1 MIDRAAPFI
10 LLDDTRP
17 GGGKARLYRG
27 ALGTIEA
34 RHPGEVVPALAALRA
49 ALAAGRHLAGFIAY
63 EAGAALEPRLAALA
77 RAAPADAPPLLW
89 FGLFE
94 RVELLDDAAAL
105 LPDAAGGHLAAP
117 RPLIARE
124 AHRAAVARALA
135 LIAAGDI
142 YQVNLTFAADVPVAG
157 DPRALYAGLRGA
169 QAGWGG
175 LVFTGAHWLLSA
187 SPELFFTLA
196 GGAITARPMK
206 GTASRAASGD
216 AARAAALA
224 ADPKQ
229 RAENLM
235 IVDLLRN
242 DLSRVAVPGSVAV
255 PALFEVETYPT
266 VHHMTSTVTA
276 RLADGVD
283 AIDLLGAL
291 FPCGSISGAPK
302 IRAMEV
308 IGELEPAP
316 RGPYTGAI
324 GWLDPGGDAAFNV
337 AIRTLVLDDGGS
349 RATLGLGSA
358 IVADSTADEEWREC
372 LAKGAF
378 VTQAM
383 PRFDLIETMRFDAVE
398 GLADLERHLARMKAS
413 AEALGFAFD
422 RHDVRNELQAAT
434 FRLKDDARV
443 RLLLGTRGTTAIE
456 VRPLPPPPPPP
467 VAVALAPLPVAE
479 GDFRL
484 RHKTSARAFYDAARA
499 AAGSFEVLFV
509 DKSGFV
515 TEGSFTNVFV
525 PRGATLLTPP
535 LSRGLLPGVLRARL
549 IEQGRA
555 IEADL
560 VPADLADGF
569 LIGNALRGLIDARLV
584 AASGGRGL

>member
-1 MIDRAAPFI
+1 MIDRATPFV

-17 GGGKARLYRG
+17 GGKARLYRG
-27 ALGTIEA
+27 ARDTIVA
-34 RHPGEVVPALAALRA
+34 RRPDEVVPALAAMRA
-49 ALAAGRHLAGFIAY
+49 ALAEGRHLAGFIAY
-63 EAGAALEPRLAALA
+63 EAGAALEPRLAGIA
-77 RAAPADAPPLLW
+77 RSAPGDAPPLLW
-89 FGLFE
+89 FALFDQ
-94 RVELLDDAAAL
+94 VELLDDVAAL
-105 LPDAAGGHLAAP
+105 LPDPAGGHLAAP
-117 RPLIARE
+117 CPRIAGG
-124 AHRAAVARALA
+124 AYRAAVARALA

-142 YQVNLTFAADVPVAG
+142 YQVNLTFAAEVPAAG
-157 DPRALYAGLRGA
+157 DPRALYAGLRDA
-169 QAGWGG
+169 RAGWGG

-196 GGAITARPMK
+196 GDAVTARPMK
-206 GTASRAASGD
+206 GTASRSVSDD
-216 AARAAALA
+216 AAQIAALA

-276 RLADGVD
+276 RLAAGAD
-283 AIDLLGAL
+283 AIDLIGAL

-308 IGELEPAP
+308 IDELEPAP
-316 RGPYTGAI
+316 RGPYTGSI
-324 GWLDPGGDAAFNV
+324 GWLDPGGEAAFNV
-337 AIRTLVLDDGGS
+337 AIRTLVLDDGGN

-358 IVADSTADEEWREC
+358 IVADSTADDEWREC

-383 PRFDLIETMRFDAVE
+383 PRFDLVETMRFDAID
-398 GLADLERHLARMKAS
+398 GLVDLERHLARLKAS
-413 AEALGFAFD
+413 AEALGFACD

-443 RLLLGTRGTTAIE
+443 RLLLGARGTTAIE
-456 VRPLPPPPPPP
+456 VRPLPPPPSQP
-467 VAVALAPLPVAE
+467 VAVALVPLPVS
-479 GDFRL
+479 GDDFRL
-484 RHKTSARAFYDAARA
+484 RHKTSARAFYDEARA
-499 AAGSFEVLFV
+499 AADAFEVLFV
-509 DKSGFV
+509 DREGFI

-525 PRGATLLTPP
+525 RRGETLLTPP

-555 IEADL
+555 IEAEL
-560 VPADLADGF
+560 VPADLAGGF
-569 LIGNALRGLIDARLV
+569 VIGNALRGSIDARLV
-584 AASGGRGL
+584 AAPGDEGL